1 MKYRINAVIVL
12 FALIAALL
20 TGCNLN
26 KNSPQDSVVSDKN
39 YPVTLNGITLNSA
52 PSKVVVLSPSL
63 AEIIVDMGFVS
74 SLAGRA
80 EECDQPASVAALPV
94 VGSVL
99 IPNIDAIYKLKPDLI
114 LVQKEPSQIIQNMF
128 SDKKIPFVVIPAA
141 KNYAELL
148 AVYQTVGKVF
158 VGSELGLTR
167 GKEQMTAINAGLE
180 GISDKVSAVPS
191 ENPINVI
198 YVTDSLGHA
207 ATGDTVLHRLIT
219 TTSAINLA
227 GDSKDWSAPAA
238 SLSGVEVIF
247 CPQQLVDK
255 VKGMPGF
262 SGSPAVKN
270 KRVYGLD
277 ASAMER
283 QSQRMI
289 DAVQEMAEVLYPDLF
304 KEDITTSSTTPT
316 TSTTTPGKI

>member
-114 LVQKEPSQIIQNMF
+114 LVQKEPSQIIQNPRKTGTNVYIF
-128 SDKKIPFVVIPAA
+128 HIAKREVTFQNLFFIDINNVLGCTAAVV
-141 KNYAELL
+141 
-148 AVYQTVGKVF
+148 
-158 VGSELGLTR
+158 
-167 GKEQMTAINAGLE
+167 
-180 GISDKVSAVPS
+180 
-191 ENPINVI
+191 
-198 YVTDSLGHA
+198 
-207 ATGDTVLHRLIT
+207 
-219 TTSAINLA
+219 
-227 GDSKDWSAPAA
+227 
-238 SLSGVEVIF
+238 
-247 CPQQLVDK
+247 
-255 VKGMPGF
+255 
-262 SGSPAVKN
+262 
-270 KRVYGLD
+270 
-277 ASAMER
+277 
-283 QSQRMI
+283 
-289 DAVQEMAEVLYPDLF
+289 
-304 KEDITTSSTTPT
+304 
-316 TSTTTPGKI
+316 